1 MKLLIKRD
9 VSASNSEFT
18 IYDELG
24 NLKYYVE
31 FIKQKT
37 KSKASILVTDA
48 EHSVKAKIRQLP
60 LVGTNTFV
68 FKVGKSHI
76 TFVVV
81 PTSKGIYSYFYGNNW
96 HIHGEIITGKFS
108 IIDVDNSVIAS
119 QQKCG
124 GYCELNITDEANELY
139 CLSASVCTS
148 LINTVDRLTV
158 QTV

>member
-24 NLKYYVE
+24 SPKYYAE
-31 FIKQKT
+31 FVRQKT
-37 KSKASILVTDA
+37 KTKPSILITDA
-48 EHSVKAKIRQLP
+48 EHNVKAKIRQLP
-60 LVGTNTFV
+60 IVGTNTFV

-81 PTSKGIYSYFYGNNW
+81 PTSKGVYSYFYGNNW
-96 HIHGEIITGKFS
+96 HIHGEIITGSFS
-108 IIDVDNSVIAS
+108 IIDVDNSVISS

-124 GYCELNITDEANELY
+124 AYRELSITDDSNELY
-139 CLSASVCTS
+139 CISASICTS
-148 LINTVDRLTV
+148 LINTVDRLAV